1 MIPYFFIFSIPI
13 IASLFPQ
20 VSSKK
25 VFLLGWVS
33 YLILVFIFLALRN
46 NVGGDWTNYVYILN
60 NRIENFNFLKFE
72 YRSEYLFEL
81 LLWLIK
87 KLNLNIYYFFSFSS
101 LIFLIALSIICLK
114 QNNPWL
120 GLVISFPLLI
130 NILSIGYTRQSIAF
144 SFLIFGIYSLFNK
157 KNFLFFIF
165 IIVGSL
171 FHKSL
176 IFFLILPIFTIDSLQ
191 KKFIFLSIILSIFL
205 IFYSLTYTEINR
217 LVFIFLGDGI
227 YFESKGAFL
236 RLLFHSI
243 ICLLF
248 LFFSSKLKLPKKELI
263 VWRFFALISILLFP
277 LVFKYSS
284 FADRLI
290 YYFYPL
296 QIIFFTRYYLIFKN
310 DLKFLSI
317 LLTIIIYVTLYIFW
331 IYNATHF
338 NSWFPYNNI
347 LFL

>member
-60 NRIENFNFLKFE
+60 NRIENFNFLEFQ
-72 YRSEYLFEL
+72 YRSEYLFEF
-81 LLWLIK
+81 LLWIIK

-101 LIFLIALSIICLK
+101 LIFLIALSKICLK

-144 SFLIFGIYSLFNK
+144 SFLIFAIYSLLNT
-157 KNFLFFIF
+157 KNILFFIF
-165 IIVGSL
+165 LIIGSL

-176 IFFLILPIFTIDSLQ
+176 IFFLILPIFTINSLQ
-191 KKFIFLSIILSIFL
+191 KKFLFSFIILFIFI
-205 IFYSLTYTEINR
+205 IFYSLTYNEINR
-217 LVFIFLGDGI
+217 LVFIFLGEGI

-243 ICLLF
+243 ISLLF
-248 LFFSSKLKLPKKELI
+248 LLFSSKLQLPKNELI
-263 VWRFFALISILLFP
+263 IWRFFAIISIILFP
-277 LVFKYSS
+277 LVFNYSS
-284 FADRLI
+284 FVDRMI

-296 QIIFFTRYYLIFKN
+296 QIIFFTRYYLIFNN
-310 DLKFLSI
+310 DLKFLST
-317 LLTIIIYVTLYIFW
+317 LLTIIIYLAIYIFW

>member
-25 VFLLGWVS
+25 IFLLGWVS

-144 SFLIFGIYSLFNK
+144 SFLIFAIYSLLNK
-157 KNFLFFIF
+157 KNSLFFMF

-176 IFFLILPIFTIDSLQ
+176 IFFLILPIFTINSLQ
-191 KKFIFLSIILSIFL
+191 KKFFFLSIIFSIFL
-205 IFYSLTYTEINR
+205 IFYSLNYKEINR

-243 ICLLF
+243 ICILF
-248 LFFSSKLKLPKKELI
+248 LFFSSKLKLPKNELI
-263 VWRFFALISILLFP
+263 IWRIFALISLLLFP

-284 FADRLI
+284 FVDRVI

-310 DLKFLSI
+310 DLKFVST
-317 LLTIIIYVTLYIFW
+317 LLTIIIYVSLYIFW